1 MRPSIKLLTATHPVF
16 EKTREFIDPFGKVVF
31 AGKYEHDFLTE
42 ERDIIEYSGRW
53 DYGEKS
59 IAKMGDPGIIE
70 KWVKMGHESMIEM
83 VDATFFIEC
92 SRVVTHELVRHR
104 IASYQQESQRFVSYL
119 EEEPEDLFIVPSQYE
134 DNTFIS
140 SMMMLSFE
148 EDLKRYALLIKNGVP
163 KQEARYVLPNATRT
177 RIIVKMNLREWM
189 HVLKLRCHSSAQPE
203 MQEVANAILE
213 VLTERYPEVFTS
225 VKDSIDAGN
234 RAIR

>member
-1 MRPSIKLLTATHPVF
+1 LQPSVRLLTTTQPV
-16 EKTREFIDPFGKVVF
+16 EGV
-31 AGKYEHDFLTE
+31 DFLTE
-42 ERDIIEYSGRW
+42 ELDIIEYSGRW
-53 DYGEKS
+53 DYGPKS
-59 IAKMGDPGIIE
+59 IQKMGDRDIIGRWI
-70 KWVKMGHESMIEM
+70 KQGHESMLEM

-119 EEEPEDLFIVPSQYE
+119 EEEPEDLFIIPPAYRDNEFVSTMLLMSYE
-134 DNTFIS
+134 D
-140 SMMMLSFE
+140 
-148 EDLKRYALLIKNGVP
+148 DLKTYRALIANGVP

-189 HVLKLRCHSSAQPE
+189 HVLRLRAHSSAQPE

-213 VLTERYPEVFTS
+213 VLEVRYPEVFS
-225 VKDSIDAGN
+225 FVRADLEAGE

>member
-16 EKTREFIDPFGKVVF
+16 EKDREHIDPNGNVIFKGTY
-31 AGKYEHDFLTE
+31 AHSFLTE

-59 IAKMGDPGIIE
+59 IARMGDPGIIE

-119 EEEPEDLFIVPSQYE
+119 EEEPEDLFVVPSKYADDEFISTMMMMSYE
-134 DNTFIS
+134 D
-140 SMMMLSFE
+140 
-148 EDLKRYALLIKNGVP
+148 DLKKYQMLITNGVP

-189 HVLKLRCHSSAQPE
+189 HVLRLRCHTSAQPE

-213 VLTERYPEVFTS
+213 VLVQRYPEVFTS
-225 VKDSIDAGN
+225 VKADIEAGN